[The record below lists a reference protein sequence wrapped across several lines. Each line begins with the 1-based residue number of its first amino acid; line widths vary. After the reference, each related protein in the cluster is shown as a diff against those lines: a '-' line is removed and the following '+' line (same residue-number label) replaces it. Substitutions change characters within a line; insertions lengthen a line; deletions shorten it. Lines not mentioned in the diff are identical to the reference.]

1 MRKITWIIAMMV
13 CVSVFLVGCGE
24 KDVADVVQDVDRVVN
39 DLESYEGAGTMTLHA
54 GEKQQAYDVE
64 VWYQNPHFYRIA
76 LHNTEKDITQI
87 VLRNDEGVF
96 VLTPHLKKS
105 FRFQS
110 DWPDN
115 QGQVYLYQTLA
126 KSIVADVDRQFVSED
141 EAYVFDVA
149 ANYQNS
155 SLVRQKI
162 WLNKDNYAPK
172 KVEIADG
179 NGNIMVDVVFNNFKF
194 DKEFEEDAFDM
205 ERNMSASAMTSLP
218 VVAEGENGEL
228 AETLVEEKDVEA
240 ESFGIY
246 EPTYLPEGV
255 HQHDIKEMQ
264 AAGNKAMALRY
275 SGTYNFTILESQP
288 KDRMVTAQQGKM
300 IDLGYTIGVLTGDDM
315 KTLHWTYNGIEFRL
329 SAGEMPE
336 EEMINV
342 AQSVQGQV
350 GK

>member
-13 CVSVFLVGCGE
+13 CVSVVLAGCGE
-24 KDVADVVQDVDRVVN
+24 KDVADVVQDVDRVVT
-39 DLESYEGAGTMTLHA
+39 DLKSYEGAGTMTLHA

-76 LHNTEKDITQI
+76 LHNSEKDITQI

-126 KSIVADVDRQFVSED
+126 KSIVADADRQFANE
-141 EAYVFDVA
+141 EKAYVFDVA

-162 WLNKDNYAPK
+162 WLNKDDYAPK

-179 NGNIMVDVVFNNFKF
+179 NGNLMVDVVFSSFTF
-194 DKEFEEDAFDM
+194 DKKFEDDAFDM
-205 ERNMSASAMTSLP
+205 ERNMSASAITSLP
-218 VVAEGENGEL
+218 VMAEG
-228 AETLVEEKDVEA
+228 VEGVEA
-240 ESFGIY
+240 EQLAEGAGAEAQSFGIY
-246 EPTYLPEGV
+246 QPTYVPEGV
-255 HQHDIKEMQ
+255 ALQDMSEMMLGDN
-264 AAGNKAMALRY
+264 AAIALKY
-275 SGTYNFTILESQP
+275 TGEYNFSILETQP
-288 KDRMVTAQQGKM
+288 KDHIVTASKGE
-300 IDLGYTIGVLTGDDM
+300 IVDLGYTMGVITGDDM
-315 KTLHWTYNGIEFRL
+315 KTLHWTYNGVEFRL
-329 SAGEMPE
+329 SAGDMPK
-336 EEMINV
+336 EEMIKV